1 MGQTSRKYGDLI
13 QLNES
18 VCVIFTDNEHH
29 SFSVGCLAIKLGT
42 RVATVIVEKSKNL
55 ELFKALSINIT
66 PTFLLY
72 SNSQLVERI
81 EGNISTNE
89 LIGLIKNKLRNATS
103 NEN

>member
-1 MGQTSRKYGDLI
+1 MGQNSTKYSELI
-13 QLNES
+13 QLSEA
-18 VCVIFTDNEHH
+18 VCIIFTDNDQNL
-29 SFSVGCLAIKLGT
+29 SSLGCLASKLGA
-42 RVATVIVEKSKNL
+42 RVATTLIQKSKNL

-72 SNSQLVERI
+72 SNGQLLERI

-89 LIGLIKNKLRNATS
+89 LIGLIKNKLENAS

>member
-1 MGQTSRKYGDLI
+1 MGQNSTKYGELI
-13 QLNES
+13 QLSEA
-18 VCVIFTDNEHH
+18 VCIIFTDNDQNLL
-29 SFSVGCLAIKLGT
+29 SVGCLASKLGAK
-42 RVATVIVEKSKNL
+42 VATTIIHKSKNL

-72 SNSQLVERI
+72 SNGQLLERI

-89 LIGLIKNKLRNATS
+89 LIGLIKNKLENAS